1 MNLEPPQMQ
10 DFPDLSDSPYHDPVL
25 KTRPNLS
32 LEDEARVCGIA
43 EADLAAAWRDLELAE
58 SRPAS
63 IAATHRYFELASV
76 ALIDAVLGVLQPPAK
91 YAKTARYDFSMA
103 FTYRGHKRFWRA
115 DLGRL
120 LTY

>member
-1 MNLEPPQMQ
+1 MK

-32 LEDEARVCGIA
+32 LEDEARACGVA
-43 EADLAAAWRDLELAE
+43 EADLAVAWRKLWEAE
-58 SRPAS
+58 SRAE
-63 IAATHRYFELASV
+63 IATAVDQYIRLTSV
-76 ALIDAVLGVLQPPAK
+76 PLIDAVLGVLQPPAE

-103 FTYRGHKRFWRA
+103 FTHRGHKRFWRA

-120 LTY
+120 LK

>member
-1 MNLEPPQMQ
+1 MHY
-10 DFPDLSDSPYHDPVL
+10 FPDLSNSLYHDPVL

-32 LEDEARVCGIA
+32 LEDEARACGVK
-43 EADLAAAWRDLELAE
+43 ESDLAAAWRDLKMAE
-58 SRPAS
+58 TRAAS
-63 IAATHRYFELASV
+63 KAAVDRYIKLASV
-76 ALIDAVLGVLQPPAK
+76 PFIDAVLAIRQPPAE

-115 DLGRL
+115 DLSRL

>member
-1 MNLEPPQMQ
+1 MQ

-76 ALIDAVLGVLQPPAK
+76 PLIDAVLGVLQPPAE
-91 YAKTARYDFSMA
+91 YARTARYDFSLA
-103 FTYRGHKRFWRA
+103 FTYRGKRRVWKA
-115 DLGRL
+115 DLDRFL
-120 LTY
+120 PY